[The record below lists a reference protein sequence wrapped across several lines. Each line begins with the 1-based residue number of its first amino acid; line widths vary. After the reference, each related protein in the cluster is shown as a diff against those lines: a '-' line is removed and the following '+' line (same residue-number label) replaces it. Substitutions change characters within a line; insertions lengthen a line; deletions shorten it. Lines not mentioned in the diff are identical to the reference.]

1 MKPHRFDPLSFIAGL
16 IATVIG
22 LAFLIPADPTNIVDL
37 LDDFGAWFWPV
48 LLVVIG
54 IAIIIPAVTGGRD
67 DEGIP
72 ADTETEQV

>member
-22 LAFLIPADPTNIVDL
+22 LAFLIPEDPTDIVGL

-48 LLVVIG
+48 LLVVVG
-54 IAIIIPAVTGGRD
+54 IAIIIPTTIGRK
-67 DEGIP
+67 DEEQP
-72 ADTETEQV
+72 ADSEVEV